1 MKKTTYLILSLL
13 FAFCYHQS
21 FSQNYNKLLAG
32 STSPIT
38 GFVNSTIAAGGVGEL
53 IPIDYDVDGDIDLL
67 TLNSAING
75 WHLLRNS
82 GGVFTEET
90 STMVGLGI
98 ADAQNFIVMDYDNDG
113 DDDIIDP
120 IAGLSSE
127 ADVYRNDGGGVFV
140 KLSAGSTSPITGFV
154 NSTIAAGG
162 VGELIPI
169 DYDVDGDIDLLTLNS
184 AINGWHLLRNSGG
197 VFTEETSTMVGLGI
211 ADAQNFIVMDYD
223 NDGDDDI
230 IDPIAGLSS
239 EADVYQNNNAPPKI
253 SSSSP
258 SDGAT
263 DFEASSNIVITFN
276 EPITK
281 GSGVI
286 EIRKVSDNSVVESIN
301 VSSTTVL
308 GAVLTI
314 NPVNDLII
322 ATDLYIHIS
331 AGAILD
337 AENEIVV
344 SLNNNPKTL
353 NFVAENTL
361 GDDQPLLENSISLYP
376 NPVKNELNIKTNAIE
391 IQQAILYDILG
402 KSIKHINVE
411 NEVVDLSKIFN
422 GIHLLKLVTDKGVLV
437 KKITKQ

>member
-1 MKKTTYLILSLL
+1 
-13 FAFCYHQS
+13 
-21 FSQNYNKLLAG
+21 
-32 STSPIT
+32 
-38 GFVNSTIAAGGVGEL
+38 
-53 IPIDYDVDGDIDLL
+53 
-67 TLNSAING
+67 
-75 WHLLRNS
+75 
-82 GGVFTEET
+82 
-90 STMVGLGI
+90 
-98 ADAQNFIVMDYDNDG
+98 
-113 DDDIIDP
+113 
-120 IAGLSSE
+120 
-127 ADVYRNDGGGVFV
+127 
-140 KLSAGSTSPITGFV
+140 
-154 NSTIAAGG
+154 
-162 VGELIPI
+162 
-169 DYDVDGDIDLLTLNS
+169 
-184 AINGWHLLRNSGG
+184 
-197 VFTEETSTMVGLGI
+197 
-211 ADAQNFIVMDYD
+211 MDYD